1 MDTSTMNTPV
11 AQRRLAASARG
22 IGVMCDFVADRAENA
37 TIWDTKG
44 RAYTDFAGGIGVL
57 NTGHRHPA
65 IIAAVKAQLDRFTH
79 TCYQVVPYES
89 YFSLAERINALVPVR
104 NAKTALFTT
113 GAEAVENAVKIAR
126 AATGR
131 PGVIAFSSAFHGRT
145 LLGMALTG
153 KVSPYKS
160 GFGPFPA
167 DIHHVPFPSELQGV
181 SVEQS
186 LMAIERIFKCD
197 IEPQRVAALII
208 EPVQGEGGFNVAPAS
223 LMTRLRE
230 LCDVH
235 GILLIVDEIQ
245 SGFARTGKLF
255 ATEHYGVEADLITMA
270 KSLAGGFPL
279 SAVAGRAELMDA
291 AAPGGLGGTYAGNPL
306 AIAAAH
312 AVIDTVDKEK
322 LCERSTR
329 LGKQLREFLQAY
341 AVGNRAVAEVR
352 GLGSML
358 AIEFCDPESGAPSA
372 TITRAVQEAALA
384 RGLIL
389 LTCGTAGNVVRF
401 LYPLTIPDAQFAAA
415 LQTLKQAFEEAV
427 PCITAAA

>member
-1 MDTSTMNTPV
+1 
-11 AQRRLAASARG
+11 
-22 IGVMCDFVADRAENA
+22 
-37 TIWDTKG
+37 
-44 RAYTDFAGGIGVL
+44 
-57 NTGHRHPA
+57 
-65 IIAAVKAQLDRFTH
+65 
-79 TCYQVVPYES
+79 
-89 YFSLAERINALVPVR
+89 
-104 NAKTALFTT
+104 
-113 GAEAVENAVKIAR
+113 
-126 AATGR
+126 
-131 PGVIAFSSAFHGRT
+131 VIAFSSAFHGRT

-208 EPVQGEGGFNVAPAS
+208 EPVQGEGGFNVAPVS

-230 LCDVH
+230 LCDLH

-255 ATEHYGVEADLITMA
+255 ATEHYGIEADLVTMA

-312 AVIDTVDKEK
+312 AVIDVIDKEQ

-358 AIEFCDPESGAPSA
+358 AIEFCGPESGAPSA
-372 TITRAVQEAALA
+372 AITGAVQQAALA

-389 LTCGTAGNVVRF
+389 LTCGTSGNVVRF

-427 PCITAAA
+427 PCSTAAA

>member
-1 MDTSTMNTPV
+1 MATSTMNRPV
-11 AQRRLAASARG
+11 TQRRLAASARG
-22 IGVMCDFVADRAENA
+22 ISVMCEFVADRAENA
-37 TIWDTKG
+37 TIWDTEG

-89 YFSLAERINALVPVR
+89 YFSLAERINARVPVR
-104 NAKTALFTT
+104 DAKTAFFTT

-255 ATEHYGVEADLITMA
+255 ATAHYGIEADLITMA

-312 AVIDTVDKEK
+312 AVIDVIDKEK

-372 TITRAVQEAALA
+372 GITGAVQQAALA

-389 LTCGTAGNVVRF
+389 LTCGTSENVVRF

-415 LQTLKQAFEEAV
+415 LHTLKQAFEEAV